1 MIRRQ
6 SCPICEK
13 ELPIDAGANLKTFPF
28 CSDRCRQIDFFRWSD
43 GKYAIVEELDPAVAE
58 LIQELDDEDQSGE
71 TTY

>member
-6 SCPICEK
+6 SCPICAK
-13 ELPIDAGANLKTFPF
+13 SLPADAGVSLTTFPF

-58 LIQELDDEDQSGE
+58 LFQELDNEGSVDES
-71 TTY
+71 TN